1 MNERHNAILED
12 RQRLMLTGVTD
23 VDSFDEKL
31 VELFTQLGEL
41 TIRGKNLHVNEM
53 SLASLQSRA
62 IYRRLS
68 TAKRT
73 EQKSWALSASCFG
86 KGEFK

>member
-53 SLASLQSRA
+53 SLESGELTVEGDIQAL
-62 IYRRLS
+62 IYGE
-68 TAKRT
+68 KDRT
-73 EQKSWALSASCFG
+73 KKLGFIG
-86 KGEFK
+86 KLFR